1 MFEFLFSS
9 RLDGLEGNRCID
21 MLTAI
26 IDEIFP
32 RNTAVRIDDVVFD
45 GMQVYLLLLNR
56 MAKCISENDMKQVG
70 RRLVHEY
77 LGRITDFYNHNLL
90 KYWSSVDMRY
100 RTVWMSKDEIKVC
113 NSRESRG
120 FPHRHWGFKPQCLW
134 LSYNDIISSNSI
146 IFVAKWSSANNR
158 AAQKTFRVR
167 HRLISL

>member
-1 MFEFLFSS
+1 
-9 RLDGLEGNRCID
+9 

-70 RRLVHEY
+70 RRLVQEY

-90 KYWSSVDMRY
+90 KY
-100 RTVWMSKDEIKVC
+100 
-113 NSRESRG
+113 
-120 FPHRHWGFKPQCLW
+120 
-134 LSYNDIISSNSI
+134 
-146 IFVAKWSSANNR
+146 
-158 AAQKTFRVR
+158 
-167 HRLISL
+167 